1 MSISAE
7 FPAQRSTEPSSG
19 TAGLRTRIGGSATT
33 VSALMGADKGSLVK
47 KAIG

>member
-7 FPAQRSTEPSSG
+7 FPAQRSAEPASG
-19 TAGLRTRIGGSATT
+19 TAGLRTRLGGSATT
-33 VSALMGADKGSLVK
+33 VSALMGEGNGSLVK